1 MLKKLESG
9 LEISLGIVS
18 NEKDGTFG
26 IEVLFKLNDENCA
39 LWFPAS
45 FAKAFGQALI
55 AKRQEATEA
64 NRSRTLN

>member
-9 LEISLGIVS
+9 LEISFGIAS
-18 NEKDGTFG
+18 NEEDGTFG

-39 LWFPAS
+39 LWVPAS

-55 AKRQEATEA
+55 AKGQEATEA
-64 NRSRTLN
+64 NRPKTLN